1 MNSVF
6 VGERK
11 ALLRLNERRRA
22 IPSEKDLERAERG
35 ARAQEHFLSAF
46 PPKPGM
52 KIALY
57 SAVRGEVGTDL
68 IRERC
73 LGAGARIY
81 YPGTCDDGTLV
92 FFRHG
97 ENDGWVRGKFGIR
110 EPLAGPRR
118 EGIRAGFDLVVVPGL
133 AFDAAGRRLGQG
145 HGYYDRFL
153 VGLRGKAVT
162 VGLAFSWQLVPEVP
176 VDSWDVP
183 VDAVVTEDGVVGR
196 SKDGEGRR

>member
-1 MNSVF
+1 MF

-11 ALLRLNERRRA
+11 AFLRLSERRRFGA
-22 IPSEKDLERAERG
+22 GEPDRERAARSLQVQER
-35 ARAQEHFLSAF
+35 FLSAF
-46 PPKPGM
+46 PPAPGL

-57 SAVRGEVGTDL
+57 SAVRGEVGTDR

-73 LGAGARIY
+73 LAEGAWLY
-81 YPGTCDDGTLV
+81 YPRMIEDGNLT

-97 ENDGWVRGKFGIR
+97 EKDGWERGRFGIR
-110 EPLAGPRR
+110 EPLVVSGT
-118 EGIRAGFDLVVVPGL
+118 EGIRKGFDLVVVPGL

-153 VGLRGKAVT
+153 FGLGGTAVT

-176 VDSWDVP
+176 VDAWDVP
-183 VDAVVTEDGVVGR
+183 VDAVVTENGVVGR
-196 SKDGEGRR
+196 GKK